1 MRAAGRNAGAT
12 VAAGIA
18 LALSAC
24 AEVPVVQN
32 VPEREANHVVA
43 ALDQAGIASQK
54 AAEESSG
61 TGGAAFRVSVGAD
74 EVARA
79 VAVLN
84 ASGLPHREEPGFAET
99 YGQASLVQTASEER
113 ARAGQ
118 SIAGELARTIEH
130 IDGVLD
136 ARVHISLPDTRDVP
150 LDPAVV
156 VHPSASVLV
165 RYAGA
170 HAPYEDDAL
179 RRLVAGAVNGMRA
192 EDVAIVGLAR
202 PLPPSSSEARL
213 AWVGPIAVARGSLPT
228 LRWVIGA
235 SVGANVLLAAGVIW
249 LSMRR
254 RKEEQAPAS
263 NG

>member
-1 MRAAGRNAGAT
+1 VTGAF
-12 VAAGIA
+12 A
-18 LALSAC
+18 LASIAAC

-32 VPEREANHVVA
+32 VPEREANRVVA

-54 AAEESSG
+54 AVEEGSG
-61 TGGAAFRVSVGAD
+61 NGGPAFRVSVGAD

-79 VAVLN
+79 VSVLN
-84 ASGLPHREEPGFAET
+84 ASGLPRHEEPGFAET

-113 ARAGQ
+113 ARAAQ
-118 SIAGELARTIEH
+118 SVAGEVARTIER

-136 ARVHISLPDTRDVP
+136 ARVHIAFPDARDVP
-150 LDPAVV
+150 LDASTV

-170 HAPYEDDAL
+170 HAPYEEDAL

-192 EDVAIVGLAR
+192 EDVAIVGLSR
-202 PLPPSSSEARL
+202 PLPPSSTEARL
-213 AWVGPIAVARGSLPT
+213 AWVGPIAVSRGSLAT
-228 LRWVIGA
+228 LRLVLGA
-235 SVGANVLLAAGVIW
+235 SMAVNLFLAAGLIW

-254 RKEEQAPAS
+254 RREDEPPAS
-263 NG
+263 SG